1 MKSRPQTVVILAMTA
16 DGKIAD
22 FQRSPARF
30 GSTEDKNHL
39 EQQIALVDG
48 VIFGAETLRAY
59 GTSLPITNPELL
71 QWRAKQHKPPQ
82 PIHFVCSASGKI
94 DPKLKFFSQ
103 PINRCLITTKI
114 GAKFWQNK
122 SEFEQVLIID
132 SPNTTIEETESNSNH
147 WQTTL
152 YQLKQLKIN
161 KLAILGGGE
170 LVGSLFQENLI
181 DELWLTVCPVIFGGK
196 DSPTPVA
203 GKGFL
208 QSQAIKLELIEVKQI
223 QQEVFL
229 HYSVNKSRG
238 K

>member
-1 MKSRPQTVVILAMTA
+1 MKSRPETIVILAMTA

-22 FQRSPARF
+22 FKRSPARF
-30 GSTEDKNHL
+30 GSVADKNHL
-39 EQQIALVDG
+39 EQQVSLADG

-71 QWRAKQHKPPQ
+71 KWRKKQQKPPQ
-82 PIHFVCSASGKI
+82 PIHFVCSASGEI

-103 PINRCLITTKI
+103 SIPRYLITTKI
-114 GAKFWQNK
+114 GAKIWQNQPG
-122 SEFEQVLIID
+122 FDQVLIVD
-132 SPNTTIEETESNSNH
+132 SAASGIEDSQYNWNH

-152 YQLKQLKIN
+152 NKLQQLKIN

-170 LVGSLFQENLI
+170 LVASLFRENLI

-196 DSPTPVA
+196 TAPTPV
-203 GKGFL
+203 GGMGFL
-208 QSQAIKLELIEVKQI
+208 QSEAIELELIQIKQI
-223 QQEVFL
+223 EQEVFL
-229 HYSVNKSRG
+229 HYAVNKSRG